1 MNSSS
6 NTVAESGFP
15 SAAIASIEVSPMRR
29 FCWSVRRELLEYR
42 SIYLAPIVVGAL
54 GLIGFWISIFH
65 LPARLRAVAGVH
77 ADVHSTIESHYV
89 IVALLLM
96 VIDIV
101 IAVFYSVDALYGERR
116 DRSVLFWKSM
126 PVSDLTTVLAKASI
140 PILVLP
146 VIVSVV
152 TIAVQFIM
160 SVSNSVV
167 LAASG
172 MSPALPWIHVP
183 FFKTAGINFY
193 HLVVFHGLWYAPF
206 FGWFLLVSAWAKR
219 TPFLWAT
226 IPLVAI
232 GLVEKIA
239 FNTSHFGM
247 MVLERFGGG
256 GGGMESSARSTGV
269 AATATGMSMAMF
281 TPHHAVHFLFSPG
294 MWLGLAFTAVCL
306 LVAVRLRRMRAA
318 G

>member
-1 MNSSS
+1 MNTPSD
-6 NTVAESGFP
+6 TVAESEFP

-29 FCWSVRRELLEYR
+29 FYWSVRRELLEYR

-54 GLIGFWISIFH
+54 GLIGFWISVFH
-65 LPARLRAVAGVH
+65 LPARLRGAVGVH
-77 ADVHSTIESHYV
+77 VDVHSTIEAHYV

-96 VIDIV
+96 IVDIV
-101 IAVFYSVDALYGERR
+101 IAVFYSIDALYGERR

-146 VIVSVV
+146 IITSVV

-160 SVSNSVV
+160 SVSNSAV

-172 MSPALPWIHVP
+172 MNAALPWVEVP
-183 FFKTAGINFY
+183 ILKTAGINFY

-206 FGWFLLVSAWAKR
+206 FGWFLLVSAWARR
-219 TPFLWAT
+219 TPFLWAVV
-226 IPLVAI
+226 PPVVI

-239 FNTSHFGM
+239 FNTKHFGM
-247 MVLERFGGG
+247 AMLERFGGG
-256 GGGMESSARSTGV
+256 SQGNGTPN
-269 AATATGMSMAMF
+269 GMSMDML

-306 LVAVRLRRMRAA
+306 FVAARLRRMRAA
-318 G
+318 A